1 MQTSM
6 PRNPSFPVAVP
17 QQESANVV
25 GLSHFNTAPG
35 SENISIFA
43 APGQRMGVSVFAVKG
58 QVKVANVAPDGL
70 AKTQIVSGDVI
81 LEVNGRRVLTEREAN
96 KAMVEATGEI
106 VLKVLKRNR
115 NTDSDSSSQDST
127 ERDAPSTGR
136 TLRAEQSAPTPRSSA
151 PKNMAARGTRT
162 RVLSFTRRQKPA
174 SPRASF
180 RS

>member
-115 NTDSDSSSQDST
+115 NTDSDSSSEDST
-127 ERDAPSTGR
+127 ERDAASADR
-136 TLRAEQSAPTPRSSA
+136 TPRAEQSAPTPRSSA
-151 PKNMAARGTRT
+151 PKKMAT